1 MNQSNSARSKVAR
14 KRVLNRQLSVLS
26 PFVPLNDW
34 QAYRINRTTAP
45 SLLHD
50 LIQLARRT
58 TRYTIDTEHDYY
70 THEAALIQ
78 IEFIR
83 RRSVVL
89 LIEMC
94 HLPPTSTVTFWL
106 IKSLLAV
113 ILSPSNFIYS
123 WGNGIDEL
131 GQFVHY
137 DLFSSSTIRRSNN
150 IDVQV
155 DFKLWYNKVFL
166 HTCGLQPHEH
176 DHSLCTCI
184 HRPVKHRQDQWSLQK
199 AIAYAFGEFL
209 DKSRTNSKWRQ
220 QLIHSDELVRYAVN
234 DCLAV
239 TKLHMLIDGN
249 WTKEQLEK
257 YNQRQCF

>member
-1 MNQSNSARSKVAR
+1 MNQSNSDRSSVAR
-14 KRVLNRQLSVLS
+14 KRLLNRQLSVLS

-50 LIQLARRT
+50 LIELARRT

-94 HLPPTSTVTFWL
+94 HPPTSTVTFWL

-113 ILSPSNFIYS
+113 ILSPSNLIYS

-131 GQFVHY
+131 GHFVHY
-137 DLFSSSTIRRSNN
+137 DLFSSSTIRRSKN

-166 HTCGLQPHEH
+166 HT
-176 DHSLCTCI
+176 
-184 HRPVKHRQDQWSLQK
+184 
-199 AIAYAFGEFL
+199 
-209 DKSRTNSKWRQ
+209 
-220 QLIHSDELVRYAVN
+220 
-234 DCLAV
+234 
-239 TKLHMLIDGN
+239 
-249 WTKEQLEK
+249 
-257 YNQRQCF
+257 

>member
-1 MNQSNSARSKVAR
+1 MNRLNPNLSSVAR
-14 KRVLNRQLSVLS
+14 KRLLNRQLSILP
-26 PFVPLNDW
+26 PFVPLNHW

-50 LIQLARRT
+50 LIELARST

-83 RRSVVL
+83 QRSIVI
-89 LIEMC
+89 LIETC
-94 HLPPTSTVTFWL
+94 HLPQTATVTFWL
-106 IKSLLAV
+106 MKSLLAV
-113 ILSPSNFIYS
+113 VLSPSNSIYS
-123 WGNGIDEL
+123 WGNATDEL
-131 GQFVHY
+131 SQFVHY
-137 DLFSSSTIRRSNN
+137 DLFSSSTIQRANN

-155 DFKLWYNKVFL
+155 DFKLWYNKIFL
-166 HTCGLQPHEH
+166 HTCGLQPYEH

-199 AIAYAFGEFL
+199 AIAYAFREFL
-209 DKSRTNSKWRQ
+209 DKSRTNSKCRRQ
-220 QLIHSDELVRYAVN
+220 LTHSDELVLYAVS

-249 WTKEQLEK
+249 WTKEQLDR
-257 YNQRQCF
+257 YNHR